1 METSPTVDPD
11 DLCGLMRRAMPLAL
25 LNDEVEPA
33 DGPAMPS
40 DQIRACLGIDRQTL
54 RGLVGDL
61 YRPSAVIY
69 WSDLTLSLT
78 IAYGAFALFP
88 LWNIVSF
95 MGAALYCV
103 SVLACYRAIIF
114 THELAHQRVREL
126 PAFRLAWEV
135 FCGTPLLL
143 PSHFYDEHGVH
154 HAKRTYGTSRDG
166 EYLAYARLPMRRAL
180 LLLAVSPFAFPALV
194 FRFLILTPLSLVSP
208 ELRSFV
214 RSRASSLAIDFDH
227 RRPVAEARMLSRWMY
242 RELACF
248 GWCVLIAAALVV
260 GLITFSRVIEAEAIL
275 TGVFALNAMRTLVAH
290 KYAGDRQAMQFH
302 EQVLDSNDFPGLLAE
317 LWAPLGLRFHAV
329 HHLLPNLP
337 YHALRTAHRRLIAVI
352 PPDGPFRAC
361 EHRSLIGG
369 IRSAIELRRRFS

>member
-1 METSPTVDPD
+1 
-11 DLCGLMRRAMPLAL
+11 
-25 LNDEVEPA
+25 
-33 DGPAMPS
+33 MPS
-40 DQIRACLGIDRQTL
+40 DQIRACLGIDRETL
-54 RGLVGDL
+54 RALVRDL
-61 YRPSAVIY
+61 YQPNTAIY
-69 WSDLTLSLT
+69 WSDLILSLT
-78 IAYGAFALFP
+78 VGYGAFALFP

-95 MGAALYCV
+95 MGAMLYCV

-135 FCGTPLLL
+135 LCGTPLLL
-143 PSHFYDEHGVH
+143 PPHFYDEHAAH

-166 EYLAYARLPMRRAL
+166 EYLAYVRLPVRHAL
-180 LLLAVSPFAFPALV
+180 LLLGISPFALPALV

-208 ELRSFV
+208 KLRNFV
-214 RSRASSLAIDFDH
+214 LSRASSLAIDFDH
-227 RRPVAEARMLSRWMY
+227 RRPVGEASMPTRWMW

-248 GWCVLIAAALVV
+248 GWCVMIAAGLVV
-260 GLITFSRVIEAEAIL
+260 GLIAFSRVIEAEAIV
-275 TGVFALNAMRTLVAH
+275 TGVFALNAVRTLVAH
-290 KYAGDRQAMQFH
+290 KYAGDRQGMEFH

-337 YHALRTAHRRLIAVI
+337 YHALRTAHRRLIAMI

-361 EHRSLIGG
+361 QHRSLIAA
-369 IRSAIELRRRFS
+369 IRSGIELRRRFS